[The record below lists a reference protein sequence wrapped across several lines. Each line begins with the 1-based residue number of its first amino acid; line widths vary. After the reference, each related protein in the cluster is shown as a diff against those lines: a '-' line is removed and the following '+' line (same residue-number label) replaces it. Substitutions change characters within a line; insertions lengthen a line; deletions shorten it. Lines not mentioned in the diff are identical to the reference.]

1 MTIGDLLKKRRLE
14 RGLTLESVALE
25 AGTDPGNLSRIER
38 DAQQPS
44 AVLLK
49 KLAHAL
55 GMTVSSLYAD
65 LEGQG
70 LREASPAYG
79 RNLQQLQRRFLTLS
93 PANQQLTLEF
103 VKMLARRQK
112 DD

>member
-1 MTIGDLLKKRRLE
+1 MTLGTLLKKKRLE
-14 RGLTLESVALE
+14 RGLTLEAVALE

-44 AVLLK
+44 ASLLR

-55 GMTVSSLYAD
+55 GTPVSGLYAD
-65 LEGQG
+65 LESQS
-70 LREASPAYG
+70 LRESTVDYSRGLA
-79 RNLQQLQRRFLTLS
+79 QLHRRFITLT
-93 PANQQLTLEF
+93 PDNQQLTLEF

-112 DD
+112 ED